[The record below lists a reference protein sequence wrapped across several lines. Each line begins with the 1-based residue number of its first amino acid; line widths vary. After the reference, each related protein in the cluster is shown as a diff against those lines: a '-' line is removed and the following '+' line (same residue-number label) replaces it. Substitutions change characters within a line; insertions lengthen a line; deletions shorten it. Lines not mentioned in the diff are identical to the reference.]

1 MRFFNLASFKGQ
13 LNLVFSLLIAF
24 NIIRFGIVIFS
35 TANLQKQANQLRLLN
50 NIRVS
55 LKDIE
60 AEFSSAKLSL
70 MHLMQ
75 GLMHEDR
82 QSWQTRFKRNIL
94 NMNDLQQSISS
105 NFDSLGLIESKLVTD
120 SLAVIIKD
128 FERKGDQMFGKA
140 NVDSLTYEQRKL
152 IYEEIYLN
160 KIEDDIEPQL
170 LKLLYFNLGKNYVD
184 DRRLALLSEQSSMI
198 STSGI
203 LNSVIFLITTILIIT
218 FWYLLT
224 RSVNFSVGKVY
235 NKLRN
240 ILTGRLVKE
249 DTGLLRNELKV
260 LDKISE
266 QITDK
271 LIQTMHFVDAL
282 GQGKYDVDVD
292 KFNDDDRYSQSLLRM
307 RNALRE
313 LAIKDSKRNWVNET
327 TAKFTELL
335 KDNTKTV
342 QMLSR
347 SFLRLMVDELHAQMG
362 GIYLAQ
368 STGSENQHLT
378 LIAAYAYR
386 RDKNL
391 QKMIAPGEGLCGQCY
406 LEGETTVIKTTPQNF
421 FTIPAGIGDI
431 EPTAAAYVPIKLN
444 NKTLGVLEIASVTP
458 FKEHQIDLME
468 KVCAL
473 FAATIESIQNFEIN
487 SQLLKQSQ
495 MLAEDLRSRE
505 EEMRQNMEELT
516 ATQEEMMRSQTELFN
531 QFEELEHA
539 KLIAEEKL
547 QAERSR
553 LQQIIQE
560 KERIIEQLTA
570 KIHS

>member
-24 NIIRFGIVIFS
+24 NVTRFCIVIFS
-35 TANLQKQANQLRLLN
+35 TANLQTQANQLRLLN
-50 NIRVS
+50 NVRVS
-55 LKDIE
+55 LKDVE
-60 AEFSSAKLSL
+60 TEFNSAKLSL

-82 QSWQTRFKRNIL
+82 QSWQARFKRNIL
-94 NMNDLQQSISS
+94 NMNDLQQNISL

-120 SLAVIIKD
+120 SLAIIIKD
-128 FERKGDQMFGKA
+128 FERKGDQMFDKA
-140 NVDSLTYEQRKL
+140 NVDSLNYEQRKL
-152 IYEEIYLN
+152 MYEEIYLN
-160 KIEDDIEPQL
+160 KIEDDIEPAL

-184 DRRLALLSEQSSMI
+184 DRRLVLLREQSSMI
-198 STSGI
+198 STSGM
-203 LNSVIFLITTILIIT
+203 LNSIIFFITTSIIVV

-224 RSVNFSVGKVY
+224 RRVNFSIGKVY

-249 DTGLLRNELKV
+249 DTDLLRNELKV

-271 LIQTMHFVDAL
+271 LIQTVHFVDAL
-282 GQGKYDVDVD
+282 GQGKYDVDVE
-292 KFNDDDRYSQSLLRM
+292 KFNDDDHYSQSLLQM

-313 LAIKDSKRNWVNET
+313 LAIKDSKRNWANET
-327 TAKFTELL
+327 TAKFAELL
-335 KDNTKTV
+335 RDNTKTV

-347 SFLRLMVDELHAQMG
+347 NFLQLMVNELQAQMG

-368 STGSENQHLT
+368 GTGNENHYLA
-378 LIAAYAYR
+378 LVAAYAYS

-391 QKMIAPGEGLCGQCY
+391 QKTVSPGEGLCGQCY
-406 LEGETTVIKTTPQNF
+406 LEGETIVIRTTPQNF

-431 EPTAAAYVPIKLN
+431 EPTAATYVPIKLN

-458 FKEHQIDLME
+458 FEEHQIDLME

-473 FAATIESIQNFEIN
+473 FAATVESIQNFETN
-487 SQLLKQSQ
+487 SRLLEQSQ

-531 QFEELEHA
+531 QFEELEQA
-539 KLIAEEKL
+539 KLLAEEKL
-547 QAERSR
+547 RIEQGK
-553 LQQIIQE
+553 LQKIIQE
-560 KERIIEQLTA
+560 KEHIIEQLTA